1 MKLLYE
7 NTKSTS
13 QDVEK
18 KIEELKKVLNMQMN
32 SLSSGMP
39 MGGTLMST
47 GNMSMFNQ
55 DGMLDPTILQKGID
69 VIKE

>member
-18 KIEELKKVLNMQMN
+18 KIEELKKVMAMQMN
-32 SLSSGMP
+32 SLTSGTP
-39 MGGTLMST
+39 MQGAAYMSAASI
-47 GNMSMFNQ
+47 GMFN
-55 DGMLDPTILQKGID
+55 
-69 VIKE
+69 